1 MCDEETKKELGL
13 TSALER
19 NRLNKEIAS
28 LFVKFSNV
36 ISISTYLFNE
46 KGEILPSFLFVEQNI
61 KRLNNSLI
69 TNDYSLKVSK
79 LFY

>member
-28 LFVKFSNV
+28 LFVRFSNV

-46 KGEILPSFLFVEQNI
+46 KGEILPSFLFVEQKI
-61 KRLNNSLI
+61 KRLNNLSSDILTI
-69 TNDYSLKVSK
+69 GQVLKIK
-79 LFY
+79 